1 MPDNLNKKVEAHE
14 EQINVIALTVI
25 GHTERLDRI
34 EEKLDAVVEKQDV
47 MMDALQEV
55 LQLTRKKDD
64 ELTFMGERVK
74 RVEKDVQQI
83 RPLVGLA

>member
-83 RPLVGLA
+83 KPLVSLA